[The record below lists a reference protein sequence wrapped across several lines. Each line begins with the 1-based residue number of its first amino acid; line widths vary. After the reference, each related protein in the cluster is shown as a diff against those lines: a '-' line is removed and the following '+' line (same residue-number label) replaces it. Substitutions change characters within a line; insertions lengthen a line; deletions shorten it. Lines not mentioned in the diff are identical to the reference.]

1 MQPFGTLV
9 GNFLHAISISYFLAH
24 QPHPTNTPVPTV
36 ENFLLGRNSRDCST
50 LHCDAIIHTLTTIG
64 FQPWEATTVWCFFSL
79 LDTFTLGYFPQP
91 KDILL
96 RSPYLLVIFN
106 SLFIVNQPLYEK
118 FPFHISLRYLSTDWI
133 RLIHSKANTWVYFQ
147 DGRVGLELTSSH
159 ENTKSQVTAEQPS
172 AKKTDIY
179 LKRYS
184 TSRDK
189 EDSGR
194 GTYSIQ
200 SNPIPAGWVAHK
212 QENNC
217 ITEILPQVWEFWVP
231 HQASQSR
238 GLASRWGAPEH

>member
-1 MQPFGTLV
+1 MLSCSLNAAFWYSSGEFSACHFHLILPCPPTSSHKHSSANGGKFFAGEELKRL
-9 GNFLHAISISYFLAH
+9 LHSVLRC
-24 QPHPTNTPVPTV
+24 N
-36 ENFLLGRNSRDCST
+36 
-50 LHCDAIIHTLTTIG
+50 HTHFTTIG
-64 FQPWEATTVWCFFSL
+64 FQPWEAMTVWCFFSL
-79 LDTFTLGYFPQP
+79 LDTFTLGYSPQP

-118 FPFHISLRYLSTDWI
+118 FPFHITLRYLSTDWI

-147 DGRVGLELTSSH
+147 DGRVEGLELTSSH

-189 EDSGR
+189 EDSRR

-200 SNPIPAGWVAHK
+200 SNPIPAGWVTHK
-212 QENNC
+212 
-217 ITEILPQVWEFWVP
+217 
-231 HQASQSR
+231 
-238 GLASRWGAPEH
+238 